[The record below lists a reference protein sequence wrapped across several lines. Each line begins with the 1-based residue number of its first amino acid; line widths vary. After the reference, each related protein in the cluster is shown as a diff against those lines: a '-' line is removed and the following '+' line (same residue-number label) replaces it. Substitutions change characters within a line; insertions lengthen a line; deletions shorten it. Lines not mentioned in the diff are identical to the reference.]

1 MFLGIKMTRV
11 AAQTLRLHDIPQWRA
26 VCVPA
31 DLWDT
36 YELGTTPIERSCFV
50 QQLLNDLRDY
60 VSADGTNEWNFP
72 EMAQVVLKWGLVEEL
87 RSNGRK
93 VQDVDSI
100 LAWLNMR
107 IREQQP
113 PQVAVSTDGSRMRIL
128 LGDASMPAQRFPHHE
143 ATGQKFNNRYQAEQQ
158 YAREHDVPADTPLWD
173 THAYYKNRWEWDN
186 GRKLEWR
193 Q

>member
-1 MFLGIKMTRV
+1 MFLGIKMTP
-11 AAQTLRLHDIPQWRA
+11 AAALTLKVHGLPQERA
-26 VCVPA
+26 VCVPT
-31 DLWDT
+31 DLWDE
-36 YELGTTPIERSCFV
+36 YVLGETPVERSCYV
-50 QQLLNDLRDY
+50 MQLLADLRDY
-60 VSADGTNEWNFP
+60 VSEGTGEWAFP
-72 EMAQVVLKWGLVEEL
+72 EITEVVMKWGLVESL
-87 RSNGRK
+87 RSYGRNA
-93 VQDVDSI
+93 QDADSI

-128 LGDASMPAQRFPHHE
+128 LGDASMPAQRFPHHQ

-186 GRKLEWR
+186 GRKLEW
-193 Q
+193 QQ

>member
-1 MFLGIKMTRV
+1 MFLGIKMTP
-11 AAQTLRLHDIPQWRA
+11 AAALTLKVHGFPQERA
-26 VCVPA
+26 VCVPD
-31 DLWDT
+31 DLWDS
-36 YELGTTPIERSCFV
+36 YALGITPIERSCFAA
-50 QQLLNDLRDY
+50 QLLTDLRDY
-60 VSADGTNEWNFP
+60 VSEGTGEWAFP
-72 EMAQVVLKWGLVEEL
+72 EMAEVVMKWGLVEGL
-87 RSNGRK
+87 RSHGRK
-93 VQDVDSI
+93 VRDVDSI

-128 LGDASMPAQRFPHHE
+128 LRDASMPAQRFPHHE

-186 GRKLEWR
+186 GRKLEW
-193 Q
+193 QQ